1 MLPSCPIWY
10 KWAVSS
16 RLILIK
22 NWWSL
27 SSWISQVQSLLARF
41 PMPVCPAPSCC
52 TPPTPVFLK
61 PQLQQLAQRSS
72 PWKTPLSSILFF
84 GSLLVLVHLHP
95 CPSSITFSLAKLSLA
110 NQRKTEKSDTFTI
123 KSWRIIAICSQLV
136 KIFLYFKRGHLEIST
151 SKTNF

>member
-1 MLPSCPIWY
+1 MSCKFEAHLDKKLMKFVFLNLPSPVSACPLPH
-10 KWAVSS
+10 ACLPSTF
-16 RLILIK
+16 
-22 NWWSL
+22 
-27 SSWISQVQSLLARF
+27 LLH
-41 PMPVCPAPSCC
+41 
-52 TPPTPVFLK
+52 PPPPVFLK

-123 KSWRIIAICSQLV
+123 ESWRIIAICSQLV